1 MRACERVERLGL
13 CAGREE
19 DDRIRKGGGD
29 RKGGA
34 YSHGGVMEHLYN
46 LSFFLFRSFA
56 YTGVTHTLSLSLSPY
71 STSLSP

>member
-1 MRACERVERLGL
+1 MREGGAARVV
-13 CAGREE
+13 GRE
-19 DDRIRKGGGD
+19 GGRRSYSQEGD

-56 YTGVTHTLSLSLSPY
+56 STGDTHNLSLSLSPY
-71 STSLSP
+71 STFLSP

>member
-1 MRACERVERLGL
+1 MRACGRVERLGL
-13 CAGREE
+13 WVGREE
-19 DDRIRKGGGD
+19 DDRIRKGGD

-34 YSHGGVMEHLYN
+34 NRHGGVMEHLYN

-56 YTGVTHTLSLSLSPY
+56 STGDTHNHALSLSPC

>member
-1 MRACERVERLGL
+1 MRACERVERLGMWV
-13 CAGREE
+13 GREE
-19 DDRIRKGGGD
+19 DDRIRKGGD
-29 RKGGA
+29 TKGGA

-56 YTGVTHTLSLSLSPY
+56 SNGDTHKLSLSLSPY